1 VLNLALSWSREPGRG
16 RSAGPRQAAPRQKAA
31 MRRPS
36 TPLAPN
42 GGSGL
47 DPGTNRRCSS
57 GSGQPPGP
65 ATAVGR
71 PSHACQFT
79 PVLMPSSGLCRIGT
93 CRSSIVPGQR
103 GEAQASTRHNPGAM
117 VAASGLRTGT
127 FERFSGGPASILM
140 TAESTAEGRAL
151 PLPSDRDA
159 PAGQGRWSGRGCP
172 DTGQPGPGSTP
183 AAVRLCRAATR
194 ARAVDQGRHRAPR
207 LNSG

>member
-1 VLNLALSWSREPGRG
+1 MTEPQLEVGSDGLSTLTHDRLRTTERRASCG
-16 RSAGPRQAAPRQKAA
+16 SGPAPRWMLVRSKLTLR
-31 MRRPS
+31 RRP
-36 TPLAPN
+36 PAP
-42 GGSGL
+42 GGTTVL
-47 DPGTNRRCSS
+47 RREDRYPEF
-57 GSGQPPGP
+57 GI
-65 ATAVGR
+65 TD
-71 PSHACQFT
+71 
-79 PVLMPSSGLCRIGT
+79 LMPSSGLCRIGT

-172 DTGQPGPGSTP
+172 DTGHPGPGSTP